1 MTHRQVCGICGM
13 CGCKLDAGTRSGH
26 VARYSFCTHPLMII
40 PCSLP
45 CNLRSMCL
53 CMLRPDPKPRRQV
66 RACIT
71 TQTQLLNCMATWLKS
86 CKTWSAKTAI
96 SPSPAVCTA
105 LQLQG
110 GQVWFYKYSYTQ
122 AGRAMIRRSAWS
134 ITRVSR
140 HLYMLC
146 SHVHTSQLRTNIEA
160 QAFCHSAHN
169 GLVYMRKLS
178 EIAQGSGVWWTTYS
192 LSAEVMFFLHIWESV
207 KSPST

>member
-1 MTHRQVCGICGM
+1 MQVQDQVMWHVTHSAHIRWWSSHAHCRAIWDQCACVCSDLIPNLGDRCAHASRHRLSFWTAWR
-13 CGCKLDAGTRSGH
+13 LDWKA
-26 VARYSFCTHPLMII
+26 A
-40 PCSLP
+40 
-45 CNLRSMCL
+45 
-53 CMLRPDPKPRRQV
+53 RPDQ
-66 RACIT
+66 
-71 TQTQLLNCMATWLKS
+71 Q
-86 CKTWSAKTAI
+86 KTAI